1 MKDRGASKCL
11 GTNFGYFSMTFLK
24 RHLTVT
30 NAIFAA
36 GLTLGAYHL
45 MVVSGVFVISTMPMR
60 VTHVMLAL
68 SLLFVIKPASKKLAG
83 TKLNTALSLALVIAT
98 VGASLWILS
107 RWKPIAFSGGITTDM
122 DLIAG
127 AILLVVVFEAARRG
141 IGLILALI
149 TFAFFL
155 YPFLAP
161 YLPGVLEGRGSKL
174 SRIIVVLTTDTQ
186 GIYGI
191 PVGVAATY
199 IIVFTIFGAL
209 LSNFGAGDFFFEL
222 SVRTTRGLRA
232 ASAKSAVLFST
243 LIGMVS
249 GSAAGN
255 VAVTG
260 TVTIPIMKR
269 EGYKPH
275 QAAAIEAVAS
285 TGGQIMPPVMGA
297 AAFIMAE
304 IVGVPYTSV
313 MLAAILPAL
322 LFFGSAFVVV
332 HLQAVKSG
340 IEPNEGADVSDEPLV
355 QVLINGSPFIA
366 AFGTLI
372 TMMLMGY
379 SPFMASLWAMVVLV
393 AGDIVWH
400 RKIDGVFFEKLFRSV
415 SEGARSVVT
424 ISAACAA
431 AGIIAGILGVTGLGS
446 KIATL
451 IDVASGGYL
460 FIALFFT
467 MITSIVLG
475 MGLPTTA
482 AYLILATVVAP
493 ALVKLDVP
501 VLTAHFFVFYYGC
514 ISTITP
520 PVALASYVAGGIAG
534 ANVNKVGWT
543 AASYAATSFVLP
555 FAFVYGP
562 GLLMDGSWVENAM
575 AIVTASAG
583 TFAVAVAII
592 GSLKGRL
599 SPIARALAAVAG
611 LSLLFQGWISAA
623 VGIALFLVVIALDR
637 SSKPTSKAAQ

>member
-1 MKDRGASKCL
+1 
-11 GTNFGYFSMTFLK
+11 MTAMTRYLS
-24 RHLTVT
+24 VQ
-30 NAIFAA
+30 NAIFGA
-36 GLTLGAYHL
+36 GLALGTYHL
-45 MVVSGVFVISTMPMR
+45 MVVSGVFAISTMPMR
-60 VTHVMLAL
+60 LTHVMLAL
-68 SLLFVIKPASKKLAG
+68 SLLFVIKPASERLAG
-83 TKLNTALSLALVIAT
+83 TVLNSALSLALIAAT
-98 VGASLWILS
+98 IGASIWMLT
-107 RWKPIAFSGGITTDM
+107 RWKPIAFSGGITTDG
-122 DLIAG
+122 DFIAG
-127 AILLVVVFEAARRG
+127 VILLIVVFEAARRG

-149 TFAFFL
+149 TFVFFL

-161 YLPGVLEGRGSKL
+161 YLPGVLEGRGSTL
-174 SRIIVVLTTDTQ
+174 PRIVQVLTTDTA

-222 SVRTTRGLRA
+222 SVRCTRGLRA

-269 EGYKPH
+269 EGYAPH

-313 MLAAILPAL
+313 MAAAILPAL

-332 HLQAVKSG
+332 HLQAVRSG
-340 IEPNEGADVSDEPLV
+340 IAPNSGTEVSDEPLSK
-355 QVLINGSPFIA
+355 VLINGSPFIA

-372 TMMLMGY
+372 TMMLIGY
-379 SPFMASLWAMVVLV
+379 SPFMASLWAMVVLIG
-393 AGDIVWH
+393 GDIVWN
-400 RKIDGVFFEKLFRSV
+400 RKIDRVFFTKLLTSI

-451 IDVASGGYL
+451 IDLASGGYL
-460 FIALFFT
+460 FMALFFT
-467 MITSIVLG
+467 MITSIILG

-493 ALVKLDVP
+493 ALVKLGVP

-562 GLLMDGSWVENAM
+562 GLLMGGSWLENTLAV
-575 AIVTASAG
+575 VTAAAG
-583 TFAVAVAII
+583 TFAIAVAII
-592 GSLKGRL
+592 GTLTGRL
-599 SPIARALAAVAG
+599 PLAVRLLAVAAG
-611 LSLLFQGWISAA
+611 LCLLFQGWLSA
-623 VGIALFLVVIALDR
+623 VIGIALFLVVIVFDR
-637 SSKPTSKAAQ
+637 SNSKPIEVST

>member
-1 MKDRGASKCL
+1 MAVLRAL
-11 GTNFGYFSMTFLK
+11 TLK
-24 RHLTVT
+24 
-30 NAIFAA
+30 NAIFLA
-36 GLTLGAYHL
+36 GLALGAYHL
-45 MVVSGVFVISTMPMR
+45 MVVSGVITMSTMPMR
-60 VTHVMLAL
+60 VTHLMLAL
-68 SLLFVIKPASKKLAG
+68 SLLFVIKPASEGLAG
-83 TKLNTALSLALVIAT
+83 TKLNAAISLILVVVT
-98 VGASLWILS
+98 VGASAYLLT
-107 RWKPIAFSGGITTDM
+107 RWKAIAFSGGITNDTDFC
-122 DLIAG
+122 AG
-127 AILLVVVFEAARRG
+127 VILVAVVFEAARRG
-141 IGLILALI
+141 IGWILATI
-149 TFAFFL
+149 TFVFFL

-161 YLPGVLEGRGSKL
+161 YLPGVLEGRGSNL
-174 SRIIVVLTTDTQ
+174 NRIIVVLTMDTQ

-222 SVRTTRGLRA
+222 SNRCTRGLRA

-269 EGYKPH
+269 EGYQPH
-275 QAAAIEAVAS
+275 QAAAIEAVVS

-304 IVGVPYTSV
+304 IVGVPYTSI
-313 MLAAILPAL
+313 MLAAIIPAL
-322 LFFGSAFVVV
+322 LFFSSAFMVV
-332 HLQAVKSG
+332 HLQAVKSE
-340 IEPNEGADVSDEPLV
+340 IAPNTSTSADDDIPLSR
-355 QVLINGSPFIA
+355 VLLNGGPFIA

-372 TMMLMGY
+372 GVMLAGY
-379 SPFMASLWAMVVLV
+379 SPFMASLWAMAVLLG
-393 AGDIVWH
+393 GDIVW
-400 RKIDGVFFEKLFRSV
+400 RRSINLAFFKKVAVSI

-431 AGIIAGILGVTGLGS
+431 AGIIAGVLGVTGLGS

-451 IDVASGGYL
+451 IDLASGGYL
-460 FIALFFT
+460 FLALFFT
-467 MITSIVLG
+467 IITSIILG

-493 ALVKLDVP
+493 ALVKLGVP

-520 PVALASYVAGGIAG
+520 PVALASYVAGGIAQ

-562 GLLMDGSWVENAM
+562 GLLMGGTGFENTFA
-575 AIVTASAG
+575 AVTAALG
-583 TFAVAVAII
+583 TFSIAVAII
-592 GSLKGRL
+592 GCLGGRL
-599 SPIARALAAVAG
+599 SGLARSIAGVAG
-611 LSLLFQGWISAA
+611 LCLLFQGWISAA
-623 VGIALFLVVIALDR
+623 IGITLFALIVYMDR
-637 SSKPTSKAAQ
+637 ASKPSPKEASQ

>member
-1 MKDRGASKCL
+1 
-11 GTNFGYFSMTFLK
+11 MTHAK
-24 RHLTVT
+24 RLVT
-30 NAIFAA
+30 LQNAIVLA
-36 GLTLGAYHL
+36 GFGLGAYHL
-45 MVVSGVFVISTMPMR
+45 MVVSGVIAISTMPMR

-68 SLLFVIKPASKKLAG
+68 SLLFVIKPASERLAG
-83 TKLNTALSLALVIAT
+83 TALNSLVSAALVMAT
-98 VGASLWILS
+98 IGASLWLLT
-107 RWKPIAFSGGITTDM
+107 RWKAIAFSGGITTDG
-122 DLIAG
+122 DYIAG
-127 AILLVVVFEAARRG
+127 LVLLAVVFEAARRG
-141 IGLILALI
+141 IGLILAGI
-149 TFAFFL
+149 TLVFFL
-155 YPFLAP
+155 YPFAAP
-161 YLPGVLEGRGSKL
+161 YLPGVLEGRGSSL
-174 SRIIVVLTTDTQ
+174 ERIVLVLTTGTQ
-186 GIYGI
+186 GI

-209 LSNFGAGDFFFEL
+209 LSNFGAGDFFFDL
-222 SVRTTRGLRA
+222 STRCTRGLTA

-304 IVGVPYTSV
+304 IVGVPYTSI
-313 MLAAILPAL
+313 MLTALLPAL

-332 HLQAVKSG
+332 HLQAVRLG
-340 IEPNEGADVSDEPLV
+340 IAPNVAEVGEEAPLF
-355 QVLINGSPFIA
+355 QVLIKGGPFVL

-379 SPFMASLWAMVVLV
+379 SPFMASLWAMVALI
-393 AGDIVWH
+393 GLDILWR
-400 RKIDGVFFEKLFRSV
+400 RKIDGEFFAKIFNSV
-415 SEGARSVVT
+415 SEGARSVVAIT
-424 ISAACAA
+424 AACAA
-431 AGIIAGILGVTGLGS
+431 AGVIAGVLGVTGLGS

-460 FIALFFT
+460 FLALVFT
-467 MITSIVLG
+467 MITSIILG

-493 ALVKLDVP
+493 ALVRLGVP

-534 ANVNKVGWT
+534 ADVNKVGWT

-562 GLLMDGSWVENAM
+562 GILMQGSWVENAF
-575 AIVTASAG
+575 AIVSASLGTAAI
-583 TFAVAVAII
+583 AVAII
-592 GSLKGRL
+592 GCLSQRL
-599 SPIARALAAVAG
+599 TPLLRYIAAAAG
-611 LSLLFQGWISAA
+611 LALLFQGWLSGAI
-623 VGIALFLVVIALDR
+623 GLILLVSVIFLDR
-637 SSKPTSKAAQ
+637 AQRKPITT

>member
-1 MKDRGASKCL
+1 MASVLSALNTK
-11 GTNFGYFSMTFLK
+11 
-24 RHLTVT
+24 
-30 NAIFAA
+30 NAIFLA
-36 GLTLGAYHL
+36 GLALGAYHL
-45 MVVSGVFVISTMPMR
+45 MVVSGVIAISTMPMR

-68 SLLFVIKPASKKLAG
+68 SLLFVIKPTSERLAG
-83 TKLNTALSLALVIAT
+83 TRFNTVFSLALVAVT
-98 VGASLWILS
+98 VAASAYLLT
-107 RWKPIAFSGGITTDM
+107 RWKAIAFSGGITNDM
-122 DLIAG
+122 DYYAGIVLLI
-127 AILLVVVFEAARRG
+127 VVFEAARRG
-141 IGLILALI
+141 IGWILAGI
-149 TFAFFL
+149 TFVFFL

-161 YLPGVLEGRGSKL
+161 YLPGVLEGRGASL
-174 SRIIVVLTTDTQ
+174 ERIVLVLTTDTQ

-222 SVRTTRGLRA
+222 SNRCTRGLRA

-269 EGYKPH
+269 EGYEPH

-304 IVGVPYTSV
+304 IVGVPYTAV
-313 MLAAILPAL
+313 MLAAIIPAL
-322 LFFGSAFVVV
+322 LFFSSAFMVV

-340 IEPNEGADVSDEPLV
+340 IVPNSSSKEDDDIPLWKV
-355 QVLINGSPFIA
+355 MVNGGPFIG

-372 TMMLMGY
+372 TMMLMGF

-393 AGDIVWH
+393 LGDIVWN
-400 RKIDGVFFEKLFRSV
+400 RKIDAAFFSKIVTSV

-431 AGIIAGILGVTGLGS
+431 AGIIAGVLGVTGLGS

-460 FIALFFT
+460 FFALFFT
-467 MITSIVLG
+467 MVTSIILG

-493 ALVKLDVP
+493 ALVKLGVP

-562 GLLMDGSWVENAM
+562 GLLMGGGLIDNAL
-575 AIVTASAG
+575 AILTAVIG
-583 TFAVAVAII
+583 TFSIAVAII
-592 GSLKGRL
+592 GCLNGK
-599 SPIARALAAVAG
+599 LAPHWRAVAAIAG
-611 LSLLFQGWISAA
+611 LCLLFQGWISGAI
-623 VGIALFLVVIALDR
+623 GIALFAALVINDR
-637 SSKPTSKAAQ
+637 TNSKPA

>member
-1 MKDRGASKCL
+1 MTS
-11 GTNFGYFSMTFLK
+11 NFRY
-24 RHLTVT
+24 LTIQ
-30 NAIFAA
+30 NAIFIA
-36 GLTLGAYHL
+36 GFALGAYHL
-45 MVVSGVFVISTMPMR
+45 MVVSGVIAISTMPIR

-68 SLLFVIKPASKKLAG
+68 SLLFVIKPTTEKLSG
-83 TKLNTALSLALVIAT
+83 TRLNAIISLGLIVAL
-98 VGASLWILS
+98 VGASIWMLN
-107 RWKPIAFSGGITTDM
+107 RWKAIAFSGGMTTDG

-127 AILLVVVFEAARRG
+127 AILIAVVFEAARRG
-141 IGLILALI
+141 IGLILAAI
-149 TFAFFL
+149 TFIFFL

-161 YLPGVLEGRGSKL
+161 YLPGVLEGRGTNL
-174 SRIIVVLTTDTQ
+174 NRIITVLTTDTQ
-186 GIYGI
+186 GIFGI

-222 SVRTTRGLRA
+222 SVRCTRGMRA

-275 QAAAIEAVAS
+275 QAASIEAVAS

-304 IVGVPYTSV
+304 IVGVPYTAV
-313 MLAAILPAL
+313 MAAAILPAL
-322 LFFGSAFVVV
+322 LFFGSAFMVV
-332 HLQAVKSG
+332 HLQAVRSG
-340 IEPNEGADVSDEPLV
+340 IAPNEGTESSEEPLSK
-355 QVLINGSPFIA
+355 VLINGSPFIA

-379 SPFMASLWAMVVLV
+379 SPFMASLWAMVVLIV
-393 AGDIVWH
+393 GDIVWN
-400 RKIDGVFFEKLFRSV
+400 RRIDGVFFGKLFTSI

-424 ISAACAA
+424 ITAACAA

-460 FIALFFT
+460 FLALFFT

-493 ALVKLDVP
+493 ALVKLGVP
-501 VLTAHFFVFYYGC
+501 ALTAHFFVFYYGC

-520 PVALASYVAGGIAG
+520 PVALASYVAAGIAG
-534 ANVNKVGWT
+534 ADVNKVGWT

-562 GLLMDGSWVENAM
+562 GLLMGGSLVENIFAV
-575 AIVTASAG
+575 VTATLG
-583 TFAVAVAII
+583 TFAIAVAII
-592 GSLKGRL
+592 GALQGRL
-599 SPIARALAAVAG
+599 TILMRGVSAVAG
-611 LSLLFQGWISAA
+611 LCLLFQGWTSAA
-623 VGIALFLVVIALDR
+623 IGLALFIGVVVMNRVVTTPTNAKGAL
-637 SSKPTSKAAQ
+637 

>member
-1 MKDRGASKCL
+1 
-11 GTNFGYFSMTFLK
+11 MTWLS
-24 RHLTVT
+24 RLLTVP
-30 NAIFAA
+30 NAVFIAGFA
-36 GLTLGAYHL
+36 LGAYHL
-45 MVVSGVFVISTMPMR
+45 LVVSGVIAISTMPMR

-68 SLLFVIKPASKKLAG
+68 SLLFVIEPASETLAG
-83 TKLNTALSLALVIAT
+83 TKANAVLSLVLVTAT
-98 VGASLWILS
+98 VGASIWMLT
-107 RWKPIAFSGGITTDM
+107 RWKPIAFSGGITSDG
-122 DLIAG
+122 DFIAG
-127 AILLVVVFEAARRG
+127 IVLLLVVFEAARRG
-141 IGLILALI
+141 IGWILAAI
-149 TFAFFL
+149 TFVFFL
-155 YPFLAP
+155 YPFAAP
-161 YLPGVLEGRGSKL
+161 YLPGVLEGRGSTL
-174 SRIIVVLTTDTQ
+174 ERIVVVLSTDTA

-209 LSNFGAGDFFFEL
+209 LSNFGAGAFFFEL

-269 EGYKPH
+269 EGYAPH
-275 QAAAIEAVAS
+275 QAASIEAVAS

-304 IVGVPYTSV
+304 IVGVPYTAV
-313 MLAAILPAL
+313 MAAAILPAL
-322 LFFGSAFVVV
+322 LFFGSAFMVV
-332 HLQAVKSG
+332 HLQAVKLG
-340 IEPNEGADVSDEPLV
+340 IEPNTGTAASEEPLLR
-355 QVLINGSPFIA
+355 VLIKGTPFIA

-372 TMMLMGY
+372 TMMLVGY
-379 SPFMASLWAMVVLV
+379 SPFMASLWAMAVVIF
-393 AGDIVWH
+393 GDVVRN
-400 RKIDGVFFEKLFRSV
+400 RKVDRVFAEKLVTSV

-431 AGIIAGILGVTGLGS
+431 AGIIAGVLGVTGLGS

-451 IDVASGGYL
+451 IDLASGGYL
-460 FIALFFT
+460 FLALFFT
-467 MITSIVLG
+467 MVTSIILG

-493 ALVKLDVP
+493 ALVKLGVP

-534 ANVNKVGWT
+534 ADVNKVGWT

-562 GLLMDGSWVENAM
+562 GLLMNASLVDN
-575 AIVTASAG
+575 AVAVVTAAFG
-583 TFAVAVAII
+583 TFAIAVAII
-592 GSLKGRL
+592 GTLTRRL
-599 SPIARALAAVAG
+599 SAPMRALAAAAG
-611 LSLLFQGWISAA
+611 LCLLFQGWLSAA
-623 VGIALFLVVIALDR
+623 IGAALFIGVVALDR
-637 SSKPTSKAAQ
+637 ARSEITKPKRT

>member
-1 MKDRGASKCL
+1 MGKLTLKNAV
-11 GTNFGYFSMTFLK
+11 FL
-24 RHLTVT
+24 
-30 NAIFAA
+30 A
-36 GLTLGAYHL
+36 GLALGAYHL
-45 MVVSGVFVISTMPMR
+45 MVVSGVIAISTMPMR
-60 VTHVMLAL
+60 VTHLMLAL
-68 SLLFVIKPASKKLAG
+68 SLLFVIKPTSEKLAG
-83 TKLNTALSLALVIAT
+83 TRLNAVLSGLLVVAT
-98 VGASLWILS
+98 VAASAHLLT
-107 RWKPIAFSGGITTDM
+107 RWKAIAFSGGITTDM
-122 DLIAG
+122 DYLAG
-127 AILLVVVFEAARRG
+127 IVLLAVVFEAARRG
-141 IGLILALI
+141 IGWILAGI
-149 TFAFFL
+149 TFVFFL
-155 YPFLAP
+155 YPFIAP
-161 YLPGVLEGRGSKL
+161 YLPGVLEGRGATL
-174 SRIIVVLTTDTQ
+174 QRIVLVLTTDTQ

-222 SVRTTRGLRA
+222 SNRCTRGLRA

-269 EGYKPH
+269 EGYQPH

-304 IVGVPYTSV
+304 IVGVPYTAI
-313 MLAAILPAL
+313 MLAAIVPAL
-322 LFFGSAFVVV
+322 LFFSSAFMVV

-340 IEPNEGADVSDEPLV
+340 IMPNTADLSGSDAPLWK
-355 QVLINGSPFIA
+355 VLLDGGPFIA

-372 TMMLMGY
+372 AMMLLGY
-379 SPFMASLWAMVVLV
+379 SPFMASLWAMGVLI
-393 AGDIVWH
+393 AGDIVWN
-400 RKIDGVFFEKLFRSV
+400 RKVDAAFFAKLATSV

-431 AGIIAGILGVTGLGS
+431 AGIIAGVLGVTGLGS

-460 FIALFFT
+460 FLALFFT
-467 MITSIVLG
+467 MVTSIILG

-493 ALVKLDVP
+493 ALVKLGVP

-543 AASYAATSFVLP
+543 AAAYAATSFVLP

-562 GLLMDGSWVENAM
+562 GLLMAGTLLENAAAVLTA
-575 AIVTASAG
+575 AIG
-583 TFAVAVAII
+583 TFAIAVAII
-592 GSLKGRL
+592 GCLNASL
-599 SPIARALAAVAG
+599 SPLLRMIMAIAG
-611 LSLLFQGWISAA
+611 LCLLFQGLISA
-623 VGIALFLVVIALDR
+623 VIGLILFAGVIFVSR
-637 SSKPTSKAAQ
+637 TQPTTQDEATP

>member
-1 MKDRGASKCL
+1 
-11 GTNFGYFSMTFLK
+11 MTPITRHFTVKNAVFL
-24 RHLTVT
+24 
-30 NAIFAA
+30 AGFA
-36 GLTLGAYHL
+36 LGAYHL
-45 MVVSGVFVISTMPMR
+45 MVVSGVFAISTMPMR
-60 VTHVMLAL
+60 LTHVMLAL
-68 SLLFVIKPASKKLAG
+68 SLLFVIKPASQRLEG
-83 TKLNTALSLALVIAT
+83 TKLNAAITLTLIAAT
-98 VGASLWILS
+98 VMASVWMLS

-122 DLIAG
+122 DFYAGVILIA
-127 AILLVVVFEAARRG
+127 IVFEAARRG
-141 IGLILALI
+141 IGNILACI
-149 TFAFFL
+149 TLVFFL

-161 YLPGVLEGRGSKL
+161 YLPGVLEGRGSTL
-174 SRIIVVLTTDTQ
+174 NRIVVILTTDTQ

-199 IIVFTIFGAL
+199 IIVFTIFGSL

-222 SVRTTRGLRA
+222 SVRCTRGLRA

-269 EGYKPH
+269 EGYQPH

-304 IVGVPYTSV
+304 IVGVPYTAV
-313 MLAAILPAL
+313 MAAAILPAM
-322 LFFGSAFVVV
+322 LFFGSAFMVV
-332 HLQAVKSG
+332 HLQAVKSD
-340 IEPNEGADVSDEPLV
+340 IAPNAGVEVSDEPLSR
-355 QVLINGSPFIA
+355 VLIKGGPFIG
-366 AFGTLI
+366 AFATLI

-379 SPFMASLWAMVVLV
+379 SPFMASLWAMVVLI
-393 AGDIVWH
+393 AGDVVRN
-400 RKIDGVFFEKLFRSV
+400 RKLDGVFFENLVRSI

-431 AGIIAGILGVTGLGS
+431 AGIIAGVLGVTGLGS

-460 FIALFFT
+460 FLALFFT
-467 MITSIVLG
+467 MITSIILG

-493 ALVKLDVP
+493 ALVKLGVP
-501 VLTAHFFVFYYGC
+501 TLTAHFFVFYYGC

-543 AASYAATSFVLP
+543 AAVYAATSFVLP
-555 FAFVYGP
+555 FAIVYGP
-562 GLLMDGSWVENAM
+562 GLLMGGTWVDNIA
-575 AIVTASAG
+575 AVLTAATG
-583 TFAVAVAII
+583 TFAIAVAII
-592 GSLKGRL
+592 GCLSARL
-599 SPIARALAAVAG
+599 PLILRLVAAVAG
-611 LSLLFQGWISAA
+611 LCLLFQGLLSAA
-623 VGIALFLVVIALDR
+623 VGAVLFAGVVVYDRASKR
-637 SSKPTSKAAQ
+637 SSLQASTS

>member
-1 MKDRGASKCL
+1 MNSIHR
-11 GTNFGYFSMTFLK
+11 F
-24 RHLTVT
+24 LTVQ

-36 GLTLGAYHL
+36 GLALGAYHL

-60 VTHVMLAL
+60 LTHLMLAL
-68 SLLFVIKPASKKLAG
+68 SLLFVIKPASAKLEG
-83 TKLNTALSLALVIAT
+83 TKLNAAISGLLVLAT
-98 VGASLWILS
+98 VAASLWMLT
-107 RWKPIAFSGGITTDM
+107 RWKPIAFSGGITNDT

-127 AILLVVVFEAARRG
+127 AVLLFVVFEAARRG

-149 TFAFFL
+149 TFVFFL

-161 YLPGVLEGRGSKL
+161 YLPGVLEGRGSNL
-174 SRIIVVLTTDTQ
+174 NRIIVVLTTDTQ

-222 SVRTTRGLRA
+222 SVRCTRGLRA

-269 EGYKPH
+269 EGYAPH

-313 MLAAILPAL
+313 MAAAIVPAL

-340 IEPNEGADVSDEPLV
+340 IAPNTGAEVSAEPLAK
-355 QVLINGSPFIA
+355 VLVKGSPFIA

-379 SPFMASLWAMVVLV
+379 SPFKASLWAMGVLV
-393 AGDIVWH
+393 LGDIVWQ
-400 RKIDGVFFEKLFRSV
+400 RKIDKVFFEKLFRSI

-451 IDVASGGYL
+451 IDLASGGYL
-460 FIALFFT
+460 FLALFFT
-467 MITSIVLG
+467 MITSIILG

-493 ALVKLDVP
+493 ALVKLGVP

-562 GLLMDGSWVENAM
+562 GLLMGGTVLENTFAV
-575 AIVTASAG
+575 VTAALG
-583 TFAVAVAII
+583 TFAIGVAII
-592 GSLKGRL
+592 GNLNGRL
-599 SPIARALAAVAG
+599 SPLVRAIAAVAG
-611 LSLLFQGWISAA
+611 LCLLFQGLISAA
-623 VGIALFLVVIALDR
+623 VGLGLFVAVVVLDR
-637 SSKPTSKAAQ
+637 SSLQTSKATS

>member
-1 MKDRGASKCL
+1 
-11 GTNFGYFSMTFLK
+11 MTHAK
-24 RHLTVT
+24 RLVT
-30 NAIFAA
+30 LQNAIVLA
-36 GLTLGAYHL
+36 GFGLGAYHL
-45 MVVSGVFVISTMPMR
+45 MVVSGVIAISTMPMR

-68 SLLFVIKPASKKLAG
+68 SLLFVIKPASERLAG
-83 TKLNTALSLALVIAT
+83 TALNSLVSAALVMAT
-98 VGASLWILS
+98 IGASLWLLT
-107 RWKPIAFSGGITTDM
+107 RWKAIAFSGGITTDG
-122 DLIAG
+122 DYIAG
-127 AILLVVVFEAARRG
+127 LVLLAVVFEAARRG
-141 IGLILALI
+141 IGLILAGI
-149 TFAFFL
+149 TLVFFL
-155 YPFLAP
+155 YPFAAP
-161 YLPGVLEGRGSKL
+161 YLPGVLEGRGSSL
-174 SRIIVVLTTDTQ
+174 ERIVLVLTTGTQ

-209 LSNFGAGDFFFEL
+209 LSNFGAGDFFFDL
-222 SVRTTRGLRA
+222 STRCTRGLTA

-304 IVGVPYTSV
+304 IVGVPYTSI
-313 MLAAILPAL
+313 MLTALLPAL

-332 HLQAVKSG
+332 HLQAVRLG
-340 IEPNEGADVSDEPLV
+340 IAPNVAEVGEEAPLF
-355 QVLINGSPFIA
+355 QVLIKGGPFVL

-379 SPFMASLWAMVVLV
+379 SPFMASLWAMVALI
-393 AGDIVWH
+393 GLDILWR
-400 RKIDGVFFEKLFRSV
+400 RKIDGEFFAKIFNSV
-415 SEGARSVVT
+415 SEGARSVVAIT
-424 ISAACAA
+424 AACAA
-431 AGIIAGILGVTGLGS
+431 AGVIAGVLGVTGLGS

-460 FIALFFT
+460 FLALVFT
-467 MITSIVLG
+467 MITSIILG

-493 ALVKLDVP
+493 ALVRLGVP

-534 ANVNKVGWT
+534 ADVNKVGWT

-562 GLLMDGSWVENAM
+562 GILMQGSWVENAF
-575 AIVTASAG
+575 AIVSASLGTAAI
-583 TFAVAVAII
+583 AVAII
-592 GSLKGRL
+592 GCLSQRL
-599 SPIARALAAVAG
+599 TPLLRYIAAAAG
-611 LSLLFQGWISAA
+611 LALLFQGWLSGAI
-623 VGIALFLVVIALDR
+623 GLILLVSVIFLDR
-637 SSKPTSKAAQ
+637 AQRKPITT

>member
-1 MKDRGASKCL
+1 
-11 GTNFGYFSMTFLK
+11 MTWLS
-24 RHLTVT
+24 RYLTVQ
-30 NAIFAA
+30 NGVFAA
-36 GLTLGAYHL
+36 GFALGAYHL
-45 MVVSGVFVISTMPMR
+45 LVVSGVIAISTMPMR

-68 SLLFVIKPASKKLAG
+68 SLLFVIKPASRKLAG
-83 TKLNTALSLALVIAT
+83 TKVNAVFTAVLVVAAI
-98 VGASLWILS
+98 GASLWMLA
-107 RWKPIAFSGGITTDM
+107 RWKAIAFSGGITTDA
-122 DLIAG
+122 DFAAGVVLLI
-127 AILLVVVFEAARRG
+127 IVFEAARRG
-141 IGLILALI
+141 IGLILAAITLI
-149 TFAFFL
+149 FFL
-155 YPFLAP
+155 YPFAAP
-161 YLPGVLEGRGSKL
+161 YLPGVLEGRGSTL
-174 SRIIVVLTTDTQ
+174 ERIVVVLTTDTA

-209 LSNFGAGDFFFEL
+209 LSNFGAGDFFFQL
-222 SVRTTRGLRA
+222 SVRCTRGLRA
-232 ASAKSAVLFST
+232 ASAKAAVLFST

-269 EGYKPH
+269 EGYAPH
-275 QAAAIEAVAS
+275 QAASIEAVAS

-313 MLAAILPAL
+313 MAAAILPAL

-340 IEPNEGADVSDEPLV
+340 IAPNTGTTASEEPLLNV
-355 QVLINGSPFIA
+355 VLKGAPFIA

-372 TMMLMGY
+372 TMMLMGF
-379 SPFMASLWAMVVLV
+379 SPFMASLWAMLVLV
-393 AGDIVWH
+393 TGDIV
-400 RKIDGVFFEKLFRSV
+400 RNRRIDKVFAWKVVTSI

-431 AGIIAGILGVTGLGS
+431 AGIIAGVLGVTGLGS

-451 IDVASGGYL
+451 IDLASGGYL
-460 FIALFFT
+460 LLALFFT
-467 MITSIVLG
+467 MVTSIILG

-493 ALVKLDVP
+493 ALVKLGVP

-534 ANVNKVGWT
+534 ADVNKVGWT

-562 GLLMDGSWVENAM
+562 GLLMNGSLGANAI
-575 AIVTASAG
+575 AVVTAAIG

-592 GSLKGRL
+592 GTL
-599 SPIARALAAVAG
+599 SRPLSASVRALAAVAG
-611 LSLLFQGWISAA
+611 LCLLFQGWLSASI
-623 VGIALFLVVIALDR
+623 GIVLFLAVVATDR
-637 SSKPTSKAAQ
+637 AHPATSNPKRT

>member
-1 MKDRGASKCL
+1 
-11 GTNFGYFSMTFLK
+11 MTSIF
-24 RHLTVT
+24 RRVT
-30 NAIFAA
+30 LQNAIVLAGFA
-36 GLTLGAYHL
+36 LGFYHL
-45 MVVSGVFVISTMPMR
+45 LVVSGVLSISTMPMR

-68 SLLFVIKPASKKLAG
+68 SLLFVIKPVTEGLAG
-83 TKLNTALSLALVIAT
+83 TRWNALISLVFVIAT
-98 VGASLWILS
+98 VAASFWMLS
-107 RWKPIAFSGGITTDM
+107 RWKAIAFSGGITTTGDYM
-122 DLIAG
+122 AGLVLLI
-127 AILLVVVFEAARRG
+127 VVFEAARRG
-141 IGLILALI
+141 IGTILAGI
-149 TFAFFL
+149 TLVFFL

-161 YLPGVLEGRGSKL
+161 YLPGVLEGRGSSL
-174 SRIIVVLTTDTQ
+174 ERIVLVLTTDTQ
-186 GIYGI
+186 GVYGI

-222 SVRTTRGLRA
+222 SVRCTRGLRA

-269 EGYKPH
+269 EGYAPH

-304 IVGVPYTSV
+304 IVGVPYTDI
-313 MLAAILPAL
+313 MLTALLPAL

-332 HLQAVKSG
+332 HLQAVRSG
-340 IEPNEGADVSDEPLV
+340 IEPTTAAQEDTRPLS
-355 QVLINGSPFIA
+355 QVLLQGGPFIA

-379 SPFMASLWAMVVLV
+379 SPFMASLWAMAALISLDVVWRRKLDMVFLKKV
-393 AGDIVWH
+393 ATSI
-400 RKIDGVFFEKLFRSV
+400 

-460 FIALFFT
+460 FLALFFT
-467 MITSIVLG
+467 MITSIILG

-493 ALVKLDVP
+493 ALVRLDVP

-534 ANVNKVGWT
+534 ANINKVGWT

-562 GLLMDGSWVENAM
+562 GILMQGTWAVNLA
-575 AIVTASAG
+575 AIVTTALG
-583 TFAVAVAII
+583 IVAIAAAII
-592 GSLKGRL
+592 GCLTRPLTPVWRGVC
-599 SPIARALAAVAG
+599 AVAG
-611 LSLLFQGWISAA
+611 LCLLFQDWTSALI
-623 VGIALFLVVIALDR
+623 GFALFAVVVAFER
-637 SSKPTSKAAQ
+637 AMPHPSNQ